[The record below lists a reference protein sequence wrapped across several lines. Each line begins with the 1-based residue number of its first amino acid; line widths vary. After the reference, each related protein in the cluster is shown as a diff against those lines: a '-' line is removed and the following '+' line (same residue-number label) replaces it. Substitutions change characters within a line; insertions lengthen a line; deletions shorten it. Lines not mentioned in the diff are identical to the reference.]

1 MTSFYGERREFYISL
16 LVNCMSRCCVH
27 ETLTKTCD
35 KGERK
40 KKKKKRRRRRRR
52 KKKKEGNEI
61 HFESTTA
68 SHR

>member
-40 KKKKKRRRRRRR
+40 KKKKMRRRRRR
-52 KKKKEGNEI
+52 KKKKEGRKRD
-61 HFESTTA
+61 TV
-68 SHR
+68 